1 MPEPHFGPELFDF
14 LRELREN
21 NSRDWF
27 QDNKKR
33 YEHDVKEPLL
43 GFISD
48 FGKKVPKISA
58 HIRADPRPV
67 GGSLF
72 RIYRD
77 VRFSKN
83 KAPYKTHAAAQ
94 FRHKRGKDVHTP
106 GFYLHLEPD
115 QVFAGGGIW
124 HPDSAS
130 LKNIRQAMVDCP
142 DDWRKAISG
151 KAFQRDCELQ
161 GESLKRPPKGFDA
174 EHPLIEDLKRKD
186 FIAVQSFSE
195 DAALQGDFLNTF
207 VAFCRQ
213 TAPLMAFLTSALDVE
228 W

>member
-1 MPEPHFGPELFDF
+1 MPQPHFGPELFDF
-14 LRELREN
+14 LRDLREN
-21 NSRDWF
+21 NDRDWF
-27 QDNKKR
+27 KANKAR

-48 FGKKVPKISA
+48 FGPRIAKVSP
-58 HIRADPRPV
+58 HIRADPRPT

-83 KAPYKTHAAAQ
+83 KAPYKVHAAAQ
-94 FRHKRGKDVHTP
+94 FRHKGGKDVHAP
-106 GFYLHLEPD
+106 GFYLHLEPG

-124 HPDSAS
+124 HPDPPT
-130 LKNIRQAMVDCP
+130 LKKIREAVAERP
-142 DDWRKAISG
+142 EEWKKAISG
-151 KAFQRDCELQ
+151 AAFRRDCRLE

-174 EHPLIEDLKRKD
+174 DHPMIDDLKRKD
-186 FIAVQSFSE
+186 FIAVEHFDE
-195 DAALQGDFLNTF
+195 AAAVDGDFLKRF
-207 VAFCRQ
+207 VAFCRK
-213 TAPLMAFLTSALDVE
+213 TAPLMAFLTSAVGVE